1 MILLMLYRGILRILT
16 QFLVNLSVIEKN
28 AGLPRVYNEWVDGWF
43 CAHIPAT
50 SSLKTHF
57 CLLSVSG
64 LLEKAGMIFISETR
78 DGSLRSGKPTLLL
91 ATWNQTENSRCCWVS
106 RGLRRDGNLWEV
118 LSYYKSLSTVY
129 YIVR

>member
-1 MILLMLYRGILRILT
+1 MILLMLYRDILRILT

-28 AGLPRVYNEWVDGWF
+28 ANLPRVYNEWVDGWF

-91 ATWNQTENSRCCWVS
+91 ATWNRLKIVVVVESR
-106 RGLRRDGNLWEV
+106 EV
-118 LSYYKSLSTVY
+118 FVEMVIFEKFFHIINHYQRSIT
-129 YIVR
+129 